1 MPSKTFFRIANS
13 GLILSLWFSL
23 LGVPLP
29 PAQAAGPTLPY
40 PILFITQLPIAPDFT
55 TIGSTFGNHMGDLQ
69 SAGRGGDLWIRYP
82 DGQMKNLTQAAGYG
96 GSGMLTGNA
105 AIAVR
110 DPSIH
115 WNGTQA
121 VFSMVRGAPTQR
133 YQVQTYYWQLYEITG
148 LGLNDT
154 PVITKVPNQP
164 ANFNNIS
171 PIYGTDGR
179 IIFTSDRP
187 RNGAA
192 HLYPQRDE
200 YELAPTNTGLWS
212 LNPANGDLKLLNHAP
227 SGNFT
232 PMIDSYG
239 RVVFTQW
246 DHLQRDQQAD
256 ADAEADA
263 PGSTTCGNAE
273 YGTFNY
279 SSEAANATV
288 LNTRVEVFPEP
299 RTCRT
304 DLRAGTNL
312 VGHNFNHFLPWQIN
326 EDGTESEIL
335 NHLGRHELGFYIE
348 RSITGDSNVVEFYRQ
363 YGTLYN
369 PNPLYTGIF
378 QIKESPVT
386 PGTYY
391 GVDAPEFG
399 THASGMVI
407 SFTAPIT
414 RDADHIAMTYVTH
427 QDTYGTTVTPNHS
440 GHYRE
445 PLPLSDGTLVAVHSA
460 TQAEE
465 TGNTLTGSNYNFR
478 LKTLA
483 LGGNGHW
490 AASQLLT
497 SGITKTISF
506 WDPDNLVTFSG
517 TLWELNPVEVRAR
530 PIPTPTAPTL
540 GAPEQQ
546 IFTQAGVAVNDL
558 VTYLQANNL
567 ALVISRNVTRRDD
580 LDKQQPF
587 NLRVIN
593 GGTQTVG
600 ASGKIYDVAFMQFF
614 QADQL
619 RGWTGCCGTTPLPGR
634 RVLAQPMHEFAAVDS
649 NPLSGGPVG
658 SVKIASDGSLAA
670 FVPAQRA
677 LTWQLTDAVGTGLV
691 RERVWL
697 TFQPGE
703 IRTCNNCHGLSTL
716 DQAGQTTPTNPPQA
730 LLALLNYW
738 KAGGSA
744 TLNRMYLPSVRR

>member
-1 MPSKTFFRIANS
+1 MPNALSKKLLA
-13 GLILSLWFSL
+13 GALAVGILLNAFSL
-23 LGVPLP
+23 PLR
-29 PAQAAGPTLPY
+29 PASAAGPVTPY
-40 PILFITQLPIAPDFT
+40 PILFVTQLPIAPDFT
-55 TIGSTFGNHMGDLQ
+55 TIGSTFGNHRGNLD

-82 DGQMKNLTQAAGYG
+82 DGQLKNLTQAAGYG
-96 GSGMLTGNA
+96 GSGFLSGNA

-110 DPSIH
+110 DPAVH
-115 WNGTQA
+115 WNGTKA
-121 VFSMVRGAPTQR
+121 VFSMVQGAPTQQ

-148 LGLNDT
+148 LGLNDA
-154 PVITKVPNQP
+154 PVITKVANQP
-164 ANFNNIS
+164 ANFNNVS

-192 HLYPQRDE
+192 HLYPQLDE

-212 LNPANGDLKLLNHAP
+212 LNPANGDLNLLNHAP

-232 PMIDSYG
+232 PIIDSFG

-263 PGSTTCGNAE
+263 PNSTDCGNAE

-279 SSEAANATV
+279 SSEAANATK

-299 RTCRT
+299 RACRT
-304 DLRAGTNL
+304 DLLAGTNL

-326 EDGTESEIL
+326 EDGTEGEIL

-348 RSITGDSNVVEFYRQ
+348 RSINNDVNVVEFYRQ
-363 YGTLYN
+363 YGNLYN
-369 PNPLYTGIF
+369 PNPLYTGLF
-378 QIKESPVT
+378 QIKESPLT
-386 PGTYY
+386 A
-391 GVDAPEFG
+391 GVYFGIDTPEFG
-399 THASGMVI
+399 THASGKVI

-414 RDADHIAMTYVTH
+414 RDADHIALTNVTH
-427 QDTYGTTVTPNHS
+427 PDTYGTTVTANHT
-440 GHYRE
+440 GRYRE
-445 PLPLSDGTLVAVHSA
+445 PLPLSDGALVAVHTS
-460 TQAEE
+460 TQGEE
-465 TGNTLTGSNYNFR
+465 SGNTLTGSNYNFR
-478 LKTLA
+478 LKALT
-483 LGGNGHW
+483 LGGNGYW
-490 AASQLLT
+490 AAGQPLT
-497 SGITKTISF
+497 SGITKTLSF
-506 WDPDNLVTFSG
+506 WSPDNLITFSG

-530 PIPTPTAPTL
+530 PIPNAPTPTLA
-540 GAPEQQ
+540 APEQQ
-546 IFTQAGVAVNDL
+546 MFTQAGVTVNEI

-567 ALVISRNVTRRDD
+567 ALVVSRNVTRRDD

-587 NLRVIN
+587 NLRVVN

-600 ASGKIYDVAFMQFF
+600 VAGKIYDVAFMQFF

-619 RGWTGCCGTTPLPGR
+619 RGWTGCCSSTPRPGR

-649 NPLSGGPVG
+649 NPLSGGPMG
-658 SVKIASDGSLAA
+658 AVKVASDGSLAA

-677 LTWQLTDAVGTGLV
+677 LTWQLTDAVGTGIV

-703 IRTCNNCHGLSTL
+703 IRTCANCHGLSTL

-730 LLALLNYW
+730 LLELLNYW

-744 TLNRMYLPSVRR
+744 TLKRVYLPAVRR